1 MFMATFISLVNL
13 TEKGTQDFK
22 ASPDRAAKFKTMAQK
37 LGVTVSQVYWTMG
50 IYDVVLI
57 LEAPDDQTAAASLMG
72 LVSLGNVKTQTLRA
86 FNATEM
92 KEIISRVP

>member
-50 IYDVVLI
+50 IYDAVLI
-57 LEAPDDQTAAASLMG
+57 LEAPDDQTAAAALMG